1 MFTLFIVK
9 LNCDWYDLLEKV
21 LSRSIRE
28 PVDALGQN
36 DFSVPVSGPASEIYL
51 SLNGPSE
58 ICPSIFV
65 PGRNILFDSCPIR
78 FLVTTHINRL
88 K

>member
-1 MFTLFIVK
+1 MLKMFTLSIVES
-9 LNCDWYDLLEKV
+9 NYDWYDLLEKV

-28 PVDALGQN
+28 PVDALGQH

-51 SLNGPSE
+51 SLNGASE

-65 PGRNILFDSCPIR
+65 PGRSY
-78 FLVTTHINRL
+78 
-88 K
+88 